1 MNTEG
6 YKRKISAILSTDVVG
21 YSRLMGDDE
30 DATVHALTG
39 FRRMI
44 SDLIRKHRG
53 RVIDAPGDNLLA
65 EFASVVDAMR
75 AGWDMQQEI
84 EAKNSELPEKRR
96 MKFRIGINLGD
107 VIEEGKS
114 IYGEGVN
121 VAARLESLAEAGG
134 ISISGAAFDQVK
146 NRLPYRFDYQGE
158 QPVKNIKD
166 PVRVY
171 RVVMDPEISLSSSR
185 SQKAVSKTPAAMRIT
200 LWITAIAVFAAGLTF
215 WGVLH
220 VRSLK
225 ISQPSGN
232 PVRQLNEEAS
242 IAVLPFKN
250 LSGDP
255 EQDYFSDGMTR
266 DIITDLSKFRNL
278 MVISSNTTFLYK
290 EKPVSAQAVGSEL
303 GVRYTTEGSVQ
314 KAGAKVRINV
324 QLIDASNGAHVWAE
338 RYESEYEDIFSLQS
352 DIVQAIVS
360 TLAVRISKIEQGRA
374 MRKQPQNLEAY
385 DYLLRGQELYHRN
398 TRVSNNLAGEMFAN
412 AIELDPNYAEA
423 HSGLG
428 WVYSAKAAYG
438 WTEFPGKA
446 LDSAYQYGRKALELD
461 ISNST
466 AHSLLCR
473 IYAFQNQ
480 YDRAIAEAEQAIEL
494 NPNDAGSYQEL
505 GWVLLWSGRVDEA
518 IVALER
524 SLRLDSASPRNSWW
538 HLGMAYYLKGRYDAA
553 VQVLE
558 QGIVKKPDF
567 AGHYISLAAAYARL
581 GRSDE
586 AARAA
591 DDLRR
596 LDPFFEVESFG
607 AGFRVSADREA
618 IVEGLKMAGL
628 K

>member
-6 YKRKISAILSTDVVG
+6 YKRKISAIVSIDAVG
-21 YSRLMGDDE
+21 YSRLMSADE
-30 DATVHALTG
+30 EATVQALTG
-39 FRRMI
+39 FRSMI

-65 EFASVVDAMR
+65 EFTSIVDALR

-84 EAKNSELPEKRR
+84 NAKNSDLPEKRR
-96 MKFRIGINLGD
+96 MEFRIGINLGD
-107 VIEEGKS
+107 VIEDGDR
-114 IYGEGVN
+114 IYGDGVN

-146 NRLPYRFDYQGE
+146 NKLPYRFEYQGE
-158 QPVKNIKD
+158 QPVKNIQD

-171 RVVMDPEISLSSSR
+171 RVVMEPAGALNESR
-185 SQKAVSKTPAAMRIT
+185 STKVVSKTPAAVRVT
-200 LWITAIAVFAAGLTF
+200 LWITAIAVFAAGLVF

-225 ISQPSGN
+225 SSQPSGDRA
-232 PVRQLNEEAS
+232 RQATEEGA

-255 EQDYFSDGMTR
+255 EQEYFSDGITR

-290 EKPVSAQAVGSEL
+290 EKPVTAQVVGREL
-303 GVRYTTEGSVQ
+303 GVGYISEGSVQ
-314 KAGAKVRINV
+314 KAGTTVRINV
-324 QLIDASNGAHVWAE
+324 QLIDANNGAHIWAE
-338 RYESEYEDIFSLQS
+338 RYESAYKDIFSLQS

-360 TLAVRISKIEQGRA
+360 KLAVRISKIEQGRA

-398 TRVSNNLAGEMFAN
+398 TRESNNLAGEMFAR
-412 AIELDPNYAEA
+412 AIALDTNYTDAYA
-423 HSGLG
+423 GMG
-428 WVYSAKAAYG
+428 WVYQAKAAYG
-438 WTEFPGKA
+438 WTAFPDKA

-461 ISNST
+461 ISSAS
-466 AHSLLCR
+466 AHSLLCGV
-473 IYAFQNQ
+473 YAFKNQ
-480 YDRAIAEAEQAIEL
+480 YDRAIAEGEQALDL
-494 NPNDAGSYQEL
+494 NPNDAFSLLEL

-518 IVALER
+518 IIALER
-524 SLRLDSASPRNSWW
+524 SLRLDSASPRNVWL
-538 HLGMAYYLKGRYDAA
+538 HLGMAYYLQGRYDEAA
-553 VQVLE
+553 QILE
-558 QGIVKKPDF
+558 QGVVKKPGF
-567 AGHYISLAAAYARL
+567 SGHYIGLAATYARL
-581 GRSDE
+581 GLSDKAVG
-586 AARAA
+586 AAE
-591 DDLRR
+591 DLRR

-607 AGFRVSADREA
+607 TGFRASADREA
-618 IVEGLKMAGL
+618 IVEGLRMAGL